1 MPTGSA
7 DGRALQLSELPSAVA
22 GVLARLTDTG
32 HQAALVGGSL
42 RDLLRGGSPGDWDV
56 ATSAPPEHVAG
67 LFPGATWENPFGTV
81 TVRAQPGPVT
91 VEVTTFRVEAGYRD
105 QRRPDEVRWGGSLEE
120 DLSRRDFTINAIGW
134 IPQDLAARRGVL
146 VDPYGGAADLEQGLL
161 RAVGDPGQRFSEDA
175 LRLLR
180 AVRFATRFQLEL
192 DGATEEALRR
202 HAAAASTLS
211 GERVRDELL
220 RILAADSPAARPS
233 NAFVLMERLGL
244 LAVILPELQALRGLP
259 QSKALPGDAL
269 DHSLRTADAL
279 SAADPYLRLF
289 GLLHDVGKATTLG
302 DGHFIGHE
310 TVGAQM
316 VEAILRR
323 LHAPRLE
330 VARGRLLVRHHMFA
344 YGSEW
349 TDGAIRR
356 FIRRVGAPALA
367 DLFALRAADD
377 VASGV
382 DEAHRGSLDELRA
395 RVGVELATSPLH
407 AGQLAVRG
415 DDLISELGVQPG
427 PIVGKLLAELL
438 EAVLDDPARNDR
450 GALLDLA
457 RAWLADGPAG
467 SAGGARTHQARDS
480 TP

>member
-7 DGRALQLSELPSAVA
+7 DGRALQLGQLPEAVV
-22 GVLARLTDTG
+22 GVLARLTDAG

-56 ATSAPPEHVAG
+56 ATSAPPEEVAR

-81 TVRAQPGPVT
+81 TVRASPGPLS

-134 IPQDLAARRGVL
+134 IPQDLQARVGVL
-146 VDPYGGAADLEQGLL
+146 VDPYGGAVDLREGVL
-161 RAVGDPGQRFSEDA
+161 RAVGDADQRFSEDA

-180 AVRFATRFQLEL
+180 AVRFASRFDLRL
-192 DGATEEALRR
+192 DPETERALRR
-202 HAAAASTLS
+202 HASAAATLS

-220 RILAADSPAARPS
+220 RILAAGDTASPPS
-233 NAFVLMERLGL
+233 RAFGMLEDLGL
-244 LAVILPELQALRGLP
+244 LAIVLPEVQALRGLP
-259 QSKALPGDAL
+259 QAKMRPGDAL
-269 DHSLRTADAL
+269 DHSLWTADAL
-279 SAADPYLRLF
+279 PASDPYLRLF
-289 GLLHDVGKATTLG
+289 GLLHDVGKPSTLG

-310 TVGAQM
+310 TVGARM
-316 VEAILRR
+316 VEDILRR
-323 LHAPRLE
+323 LHVPRVE

-349 TDGAIRR
+349 TDAAVRR
-356 FIRRVGAPALA
+356 FIRRVGAPALN
-367 DLFALRAADD
+367 DLFALRRADD

-382 DEAHRGSLDELRA
+382 EEPLRGGLDELRA
-395 RVGVELATSPLH
+395 RVGVELATSPLN

-415 DDLISELGVQPG
+415 DDLISELGVPAG
-427 PIVGKLLAELL
+427 PIVGRLLAELM
-438 EAVLDDPARNDR
+438 EAVLDDPSRNERERLLEIAR
-450 GALLDLA
+450 ASLA
-457 RAWLADGPAG
+457 RGVDGSP
-467 SAGGARTHQARDS
+467 GGASAHRTTDPS
-480 TP
+480 

>member
-22 GVLARLTDTG
+22 GVLARLTDAG

-56 ATSAPPEHVAG
+56 ATSAPPEQVAG

-192 DGATEEALRR
+192 DSATEEALRR

-211 GERVRDELL
+211 GERIRDELL
-220 RILAADSPAARPS
+220 RILAADSPAAPPS

-244 LAVILPELQALRGLP
+244 LAVVLPELQALRGLP

-279 SAADPYLRLF
+279 SAGDPYLRLF

-382 DEAHRGSLDELRA
+382 DEAQRGSLDELRA

-415 DDLISELGVQPG
+415 DDLFSELGVQPG

-438 EAVLDDPARNDR
+438 EDVLDDPYRNER

-457 RAWLADGPAG
+457 RSWLADGRAG
-467 SAGGARTHQARDS
+467 SAGGAPAHQPGDS
-480 TP
+480 PS